1 MPNWLNGDVSNRRV
15 QDYVYSVAV
24 SHDGQ
29 WVVSASQ
36 DRGVHFWDAKSGIV
50 QLTLQGHTDA
60 GPLSPR
66 SIRAP
71 WTEISSV
78 LVYSADLSPTGGLLA
93 TCSNDYRVRI
103 CKFRYSPE
111 SPLALIQV
119 ADSFCFREIHCHFLT
134 AVDPVYNLSFLLSFS
149 FHF

>member
-1 MPNWLNGDVSNRRV
+1 MSNRRAQRGV
-15 QDYVYSVAV
+15 FSVAT

-29 WVVSASQ
+29 LVVSGSY
-36 DRGVHFWDAKSGIV
+36 DGGVHFWDAKSGIV
-50 QLTLQGHTDA
+50 QLMLQGHNQI
-60 GPLSPR
+60 GPLSSR

-134 AVDPVYNLSFLLSFS
+134 AGDPVYNLSAYSLSFHS
-149 FHF
+149 